1 MNNPRMWVVGC
12 QFEQLPDVAVFMDL
26 FNSLP
31 KIGGSLVDNFWNTK
45 FFWLNR

>member
-31 KIGGSLVDNFWNTK
+31 KLGGRWFTIFRHTK